1 MDTYLI
7 NKIEKKLNQ
16 FRLTSAFDYKNAK
29 KDLYVSHPSLFDL
42 ENKKRLIVSDFT
54 LSKEEKEK
62 ATDKINKEINNYI
75 TKNNIIIPE
84 KKYHCTKCN
93 DTGYIG
99 NQRCECFT
107 KMLIDESLKNECVSN
122 SKSFENFD
130 ENIFD
135 NSIKKKI
142 LEIRDYLKIY
152 SERFPCVKK
161 PNTVLCGSTG
171 TGKTFLLSCVYA
183 ELKKRGISV
192 VFITAGKLFDILRKY
207 ALNQTNNIDVLLD
220 AEMLIIDDLGSEPMF
235 NNITVEYLFLLINE
249 RSQNNK
255 SICVSTNL
263 TADELKAH
271 YNERISSRLF
281 DLNSTYV
288 FSIPGKDLRQRL

>member
-16 FRLTSAFDYKNAK
+16 FRLESTFDYNNAVN
-29 KDLYVSHPSLFDL
+29 DLYASHPPLFDL
-42 ENKKRLIVSDFT
+42 ENKKRLIISDFST
-54 LSKEEKEK
+54 AKEEKKK
-62 ATDKINKEINNYI
+62 ATDKINEEINSYI
-75 TKNNIIIPE
+75 KKNKIIFP
-84 KKYHCTKCN
+84 KKNYHCTKCY
-93 DTGYIG
+93 DTGYID

-107 KMLIDESLKNECVSN
+107 KMLIDEALKNDCITN
-122 SKSFENFD
+122 SKSFDNFD
-130 ENIFD
+130 ESIFD
-135 NSIKKKI
+135 DSIKKKI

-152 SERFPCVKK
+152 SEKFPNVKK
-161 PNTVLCGSTG
+161 TNTVLCGSTG
-171 TGKTFLLSCVYA
+171 TGKTFLLSCVYT

-192 VFITAGKLFDILRKY
+192 VLITAGKLFDILRKY
-207 ALNQTNNIDVLLD
+207 ALNQTNDIDVLLD

-249 RSQNNK
+249 RTQNNK
-255 SICVSTNL
+255 PICVSTNL
-263 TADELKAH
+263 SADELKAH

-288 FSIPGKDLRQRL
+288 FSLPGKDLRQRL